1 MFARLIDSAP
11 SLLSSA
17 CRLFSSLRRL
27 VSPAVPRH
35 RSFSPPP
42 YLPPYQRN
50 WLVERTRRRDQL
62 HFALERRRRS
72 RDQLGKVSWKKS
84 RSKAAEPEQPV
95 VLRCVAVPRHVTGTW
110 DGCGV
115 GWGGEGGEGCSEWL
129 VTAGL
134 VTMCTLFSAA
144 NKLIGAGC
152 FRGEVSP
159 FYVGLVANVTGVPIM
174 KQQLELLA

>member
-1 MFARLIDSAP
+1 MFDFPLPLNVRCLALFARLIDSAP

-35 RSFSPPP
+35 RSFSPLP

-84 RSKAAEPEQPV
+84 RCKAAEPEQPV
-95 VLRCVAVPRHVTGTW
+95 VLWCVRGASPCDRDVVWVRG
-110 DGCGV
+110 GV
-115 GWGGEGGEGCSEWL
+115 GRVGR
-129 VTAGL
+129 
-134 VTMCTLFSAA
+134 
-144 NKLIGAGC
+144 GAVNGW
-152 FRGEVSP
+152 
-159 FYVGLVANVTGVPIM
+159 
-174 KQQLELLA
+174 